1 MTKRFFIVSFL
12 LSYTAAAMAQGLT
25 GTWNG
30 TIEMNTIPL
39 KIVFHFKDKGSTMDS
54 PSQGASGIPID
65 VTYHGKD
72 SVSLTCQPV
81 NVSYN
86 GKLHDGVIKGAF
98 KQNGHNLRLDLVK
111 GNIKYKR
118 PQEPRP
124 PLPYYGEEVT
134 FKNPHD
140 GTEIAG
146 TLTLPKNY
154 NEKTPVVIMVS
165 GSGIQN
171 RDEEIAHHKPFFVIS
186 DYLARHGIGA
196 LRYDDRSAGLSKGD
210 ASKATTET
218 FAQDAEAAVK
228 YIKEKQHFNNVGILG
243 HSEGGTIGIMLGK
256 KNIVKFVVSLAGP
269 AIQGKDLLVKQSQTL
284 LNRQKAP
291 EVIITKYGRVLN
303 KVYSMRIDGEQF
315 NDPDAKI
322 AEISTALN
330 TSIPPFMQTRIK
342 DIMKSWTPW
351 IDFFI
356 KYDPA
361 NDIKDIKVPVLAMY
375 GELDTQVSSQENM
388 LAMTQNLPE
397 NPLSQVRSFPELNHL
412 FQHCKTGSIF
422 EYGDIEETISP
433 EILQKI
439 ATWIKSVK

>member
-1 MTKRFFIVSFL
+1 
-12 LSYTAAAMAQGLT
+12 
-25 GTWNG
+25 
-30 TIEMNTIPL
+30 
-39 KIVFHFKDKGSTMDS
+39 
-54 PSQGASGIPID
+54 
-65 VTYHGKD
+65 
-72 SVSLTCQPV
+72 
-81 NVSYN
+81 
-86 GKLHDGVIKGAF
+86 
-98 KQNGHNLRLDLVK
+98 
-111 GNIKYKR
+111 
-118 PQEPRP
+118 
-124 PLPYYGEEVT
+124 
-134 FKNPHD
+134 
-140 GTEIAG
+140 
-146 TLTLPKNY
+146 
-154 NEKTPVVIMVS
+154 
-165 GSGIQN
+165 
-171 RDEEIAHHKPFFVIS
+171 
-186 DYLARHGIGA
+186 
-196 LRYDDRSAGLSKGD
+196 
-210 ASKATTET
+210 
-218 FAQDAEAAVK
+218 
-228 YIKEKQHFNNVGILG
+228 
-243 HSEGGTIGIMLGK
+243 
-256 KNIVKFVVSLAGP
+256 
-269 AIQGKDLLVKQSQTL
+269 
-284 LNRQKAP
+284 
-291 EVIITKYGRVLN
+291 
-303 KVYSMRIDGEQF
+303 MRIDGEQF